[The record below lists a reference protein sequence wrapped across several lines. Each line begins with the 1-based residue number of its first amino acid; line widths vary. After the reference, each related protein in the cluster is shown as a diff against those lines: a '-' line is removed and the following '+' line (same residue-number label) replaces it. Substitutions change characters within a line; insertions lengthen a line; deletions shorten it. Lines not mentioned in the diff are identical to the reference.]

1 MNATRQAVEA
11 AYHILDLPPGADFS
25 DVRAR
30 FRARVKSVHPD
41 IAPPTPETLA
51 DLHRLLSAYD
61 TLRGTAP
68 RRHELIVSPEF
79 ARRGGVRTVRIEQQ
93 DVLVRLPAG
102 AHSGLVL
109 TPVGDPRWRIH
120 VQVEADAAAGATPGG
135 SPDIDAR
142 SEALDLADD
151 AASVLRAF
159 CDRYVRAS
167 PSARLARWAR
177 TGAA

>member
-11 AYHILDLPPGADFS
+11 AYHILDLPPGADFQE
-25 DVRAR
+25 VRAR

-41 IAPPTPETLA
+41 VAAPTPGALA
-51 DLHRLLSAYD
+51 DLQRLLSAYD
-61 TLRGTAP
+61 TLRGAAP
-68 RRHELIVSPEF
+68 RRHELIVSPEL
-79 ARRGGVRTVRIEQQ
+79 ALKGGVRRVRIEQQ

-120 VQVEADAAAGATPGG
+120 VQVDAEAGQPEAEGARDGAGAHT
-135 SPDIDAR
+135 
-142 SEALDLADD
+142 EAQEMADD
-151 AASVLRAF
+151 AAGVLRAF

>member
-11 AYHILDLPPGADFS
+11 AYHILDLPPGADIS
-25 DVRAR
+25 EVRAR
-30 FRARVKSVHPD
+30 FRTRVKSVHPD
-41 IAPPTPETLA
+41 IAAPTPETLA
-51 DLHRLLSAYD
+51 DLQRLLSAYD

-68 RRHELIVSPEF
+68 RRHELIVSPEL
-79 ARRGGVRTVRIEQQ
+79 ALKGGVRRVRIEQQ

-102 AHSGLVL
+102 AQSGLVL

-120 VQVEADAAAGATPGG
+120 VQVDETVPSDAADAGAG
-135 SPDIDAR
+135 AR
-142 SEALDLADD
+142 SEAQELAED
-151 AASVLRAF
+151 AAGVLRAF

>member
-11 AYHILDLPPGADFS
+11 AYHILDLPPGADFGE
-25 DVRAR
+25 VRAR
-30 FRARVKSVHPD
+30 FRARVKTVHPD
-41 IAPPTPETLA
+41 TAAPTPETLA
-51 DLHRLLSAYD
+51 NLQRLLSAYD

-68 RRHELIVSPEF
+68 RRHELIVSPEL
-79 ARRGGVRTVRIEQQ
+79 ALKGGVRTVRIEQQ

-120 VQVEADAAAGATPGG
+120 VQIDAEACQTNAADTSDRADALT
-135 SPDIDAR
+135 
-142 SEALDLADD
+142 EAQEMADD
-151 AASVLRAF
+151 AAGVLRAF

-177 TGAA
+177 TSAA

>member
-25 DVRAR
+25 EVRAR
-30 FRARVKSVHPD
+30 FRTRVKSVHPD
-41 IAPPTPETLA
+41 IAAPTPETLA
-51 DLHRLLSAYD
+51 DLQRLLSAYD
-61 TLRGTAP
+61 TLRDTAP
-68 RRHELIVSPEF
+68 RRHQLIVSPEF

-102 AHSGLVL
+102 AQSGLVL

-120 VQVEADAAAGATPGG
+120 VQIDEAVQADAA
-135 SPDIDAR
+135 DAR
-142 SEALDLADD
+142 DEGDARTEAQEMADD
-151 AASVLRAF
+151 AAGVLRAF